1 MKIYDEVTKSTVEH
15 IGEMWSLEVIA
26 EPCSK
31 YMTDDITQD
40 YSVIVTIEDME
51 QSDDID
57 IHQEINQMINVEVE
71 NSIDV
76 PVEAS

>member
-1 MKIYDEVTKSTVEH
+1 
-15 IGEMWSLEVIA
+15 
-26 EPCSK
+26 
-31 YMTDDITQD
+31 
-40 YSVIVTIEDME
+40 ME

-76 PVEAS
+76 TVEAS